1 MANAFLQIK
10 IISRQRSNG
19 KTRSAVACAAYRS
32 GQRIKDEREGKW
44 KDYTRKE
51 EVIHGEI
58 NLPEKAD
65 KKFLDRQFLWNTVEK
80 NEKRMDA
87 QLARD
92 FVIAFPKQLTV
103 DQQIEVMRKFS
114 DKLTEQ
120 GMICDWNI
128 HEKEGNPHCHMMTT
142 IRSLSDDGITFQPK
156 MKSHFV
162 LDDQGNKIPKTDK
175 QGNQI
180 IRNGKRVWIRR
191 NEPTNDWN
199 NKKWCKIWKEEYRDI
214 CNEYLEPEFHITF
227 DMEKDK
233 LAQVHEGTVA
243 REREKRGLIDDRCE
257 LNRQIREHN
266 RQVDELN
273 RMKRE
278 LKKTQEREKELEE
291 ELNREPQDM
300 KDVVSDMVKTM
311 KGGNLKKYVIVDQ
324 LSKTREVPGI
334 FDMMKRYKP
343 QIDRYVQQREKLQ
356 GRPAITQSIAAIKYG
371 AGQYRDEL
379 YEELTPREKAQADE
393 YQRKQEEGQKRSQT
407 ASKPEL
413 TKAPEPK
420 KQEFTAAPPKRKK
433 HGIRK
438 ALHQIDR
445 NLDNT
450 KEKQKALRDYN
461 ETQRKIQQEQWR
473 IQHRDDWDMD

>member
-19 KTRSAVACAAYRS
+19 KSRSAVACAAYRS
-32 GQRIKDEREGKW
+32 GERLKDEREGKW

-58 NLPEKAD
+58 NLPTGAN
-65 KKFLDRQFLWNTVEK
+65 KKFLDRQFLWNTIER
-80 NEKRMDA
+80 NEKRADA

-92 FVIAFPKQLTV
+92 FVIAFPQQLTV

-114 DKLTEQ
+114 NKLTEQ

-142 IRSLSDDGITFQPK
+142 MRSLSDDGITFQPK
-156 MKSHFV
+156 MKSHFA
-162 LDDQGNKIPKTDK
+162 LDEQGNKIPKTDK

-214 CNEYLEPEFHITF
+214 CNEYLEPEFKITF
-227 DMEKDK
+227 EVEEGK
-233 LAQVHEGTVA
+233 LGQVHEGTVA
-243 REREKRGLIDDRCE
+243 REREKRGLIDERCE
-257 LNRQIREHN
+257 LNRKIREYN

-278 LKKTQEREKELEE
+278 LKKTQG
-291 ELNREPQDM
+291 M
-300 KDVVSDMVKTM
+300 KDVVADVLKNTE
-311 KGGNLKKYVIVDQ
+311 GTLKKYVFADQ
-324 LSKTREVPGI
+324 LSRVREIPGL
-334 FDMMKRYKP
+334 FDIMKKYKP
-343 QIDRYVQQREKLQ
+343 QIDDYVQDREKLK
-356 GRPAITQSIAAIKYG
+356 GRPKITQAISAIKYG
-371 AGQYRDEL
+371 AKAYRDEL
-379 YEELTPREKAQADE
+379 YEELTPREKAQADK
-393 YQRKQEEGQKRSQT
+393 YQRKQEGQKRSQT
-407 ASKPEL
+407 VPHDEL

-420 KQEFTAAPPKRKK
+420 KTEQKQEFTAAPPKRRK
-433 HGIRK
+433 HGMRK

-450 KEKQKALRDYN
+450 QEKRKALQDYN

-473 IQHRDDWDMD
+473 MQHRDDWDMD

>member
-1 MANAFLQIK
+1 MK
-10 IISRQRSNG
+10 IISRQKNNG

-32 GQRIKDEREGKW
+32 GERLKDEREGKW

-58 NLPEKAD
+58 NLPTGAD
-65 KKFLDRQFLWNTVEK
+65 KKFLDRQFLWNTIER
-80 NEKRMDA
+80 NEKRADA

-142 IRSLSDDGITFQPK
+142 MRSLSDDGITFQPK

-162 LDDQGNKIPKTDK
+162 LDDQGNKIPKADK

-199 NKKWCKIWKEEYRDI
+199 NKKYNEIWKQEYADI
-214 CNEYLEPEFHITF
+214 CNQYLEPEFHITF
-227 DMEKDK
+227 DVEEGK
-233 LAQVHEGTVA
+233 LGQVHEGTIA
-243 REREKRGLIDDRCE
+243 REREKRGLIDERCE
-257 LNRQIREHN
+257 LNRKIREYN

-273 RMKRE
+273 RMKKE
-278 LKKTQEREKELEE
+278 LEETEKREKELEE
-291 ELNREPQDM
+291 ELNREPRDM
-300 KDVVSDMVKTM
+300 KDVVADVLKQAEGT
-311 KGGNLKKYVIVDQ
+311 LKKYVFADQ
-324 LSKTREVPGI
+324 LSRVREIPGL
-334 FDMMKRYKP
+334 FDIMKKYKP
-343 QIDRYVQQREKLQ
+343 QIDDYVAKREKLQ
-356 GRPAITQSIAAIKYG
+356 GRPEITKAIAAIKSG
-371 AGQYRDEL
+371 AKAYRDEL
-379 YEELTPREKAQADE
+379 YEQLTPREKAMADK
-393 YQRKQEEGQKRSQT
+393 YQRKQEGQKRSQT
-407 ASKPEL
+407 VPHDEL

-420 KQEFTAAPPKRKK
+420 TKDGFTSAPPKRKK
-433 HGIRK
+433 HGMRK
-438 ALHQIDR
+438 TLHQIGK

-450 KEKQKALRDYN
+450 QEKRKALQDY
-461 ETQRKIQQEQWR
+461 EKAQRAVEREQR
-473 IQHRDDWDMD
+473 RMQHRDDWDMD